1 MDTTAPLLRPT
12 TVQDMHNPLLVQE
25 LSHGSKGSCGNGPGR
40 QVVLLDSL
48 SERLDEYFSLP
59 TLGKSN

>member
-1 MDTTAPLLRPT
+1 MDTTATLLRPVT
-12 TVQDMHNPLLVQE
+12 LQDMHNPAQVQKR
-25 LSHGSKGSCGNGPGR
+25 SRRPAGSVRSGPND

-59 TLGKSN
+59 TIEKIN